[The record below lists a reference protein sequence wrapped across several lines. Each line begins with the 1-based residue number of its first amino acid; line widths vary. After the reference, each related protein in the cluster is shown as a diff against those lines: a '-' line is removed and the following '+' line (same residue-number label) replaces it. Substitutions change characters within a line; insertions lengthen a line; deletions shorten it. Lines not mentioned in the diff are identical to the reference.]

1 MLKSKII
8 YIIILVLLII
18 LVANHG
24 ENIKN
29 KENFITIDLKK
40 EPILDIDNTKRTNKK
55 TGEECKN
62 KSECVSNECIKDPA
76 EKMLCL

>member
-1 MLKSKII
+1 MFKSKII
-8 YIIILVLLII
+8 YIILLLLLII
-18 LVANHG
+18 IVANHG

-40 EPILDIDNTKRTNKK
+40 APILDIDNTKRTNKK
-55 TGEECKN
+55 TGEECKYP
-62 KSECVSNECIKDPA
+62 SDCESNECIKDPT